1 MLSIKT
7 NDMPKVIEVEIEGK
21 VTEGD
26 INEFKDYLKQK
37 EQKEDGVN
45 VMLTVNEMKY
55 SFEGFIEDIKFE
67 ANHLDTFNKV
77 AVLSDKKWISAFGK
91 LANQIPDIEVE
102 NFELSER
109 DKAVE
114 WITQ

>member
-26 INEFKDYLKQK
+26 INDFRDYLKQK
-37 EQKEDGVN
+37 EEEEDSVS
-45 VMLTVNEMKY
+45 VMITVNEMKY

-77 AVLSDKKWISAFGK
+77 AVLSDKKWVSAFGK
-91 LANQIPDIEVE
+91 LANQIPDIEVK
-102 NFELSER
+102 NFELNER
-109 DKAVE
+109 EKAVD
-114 WITQ
+114 WVNK